1 MPVKVVFYYKGEVTM
16 VKKIANNHLVWD
28 GCDTVQLAEIY
39 GTPLYVFSQNMI
51 VEECRQLQESFI
63 KKYDNVRVAYASKA
77 FNTMAMIQLIEKEG
91 LCLDVVSGGELYT
104 AIKAG
109 YPAEKIEFNGNNK
122 SIEELTMAIAYGV
135 GRIIVDSIQE
145 LEWITAICREKK
157 TSANILFR
165 FTPEVEVATHD
176 FISTGQKDSKFGI
189 PLEESILF
197 ALIRQAIETP
207 EIDFYGLHFHIG
219 SQLFTN
225 ETHLLAAQVALD
237 LIKKIQDRFAYTV
250 RELNY
255 GGGFGVR
262 YKESDARKP
271 YAYFLDPL
279 MALTEQFCLE
289 NDLVRPAIVI
299 EPGRSIVA
307 EAGITL
313 HQIGSIKEVPGVR
326 KYVAIDGGMTDNIR
340 PGLYEAEYDGI
351 LANKAGEKPTE
362 VVTVAGKACEST
374 DILIKDIHL
383 PKIETGDIFATFS
396 TGAYGYSM
404 ASNYNKLLIPA
415 VVMVNEGESEV
426 IVERQTFEQLLQNER
441 MLKKLK

>member
-1 MPVKVVFYYKGEVTM
+1 M
-16 VKKIANNHLVWD
+16 VKKIIHNHLFWD
-28 GCDTVQLAEIY
+28 GCDTVELAQKY
-39 GTPLYVFSQNMI
+39 GTPLYVFSQSMI
-51 VEECRQLQESFI
+51 VEECQQLQKSFI
-63 KKYDNVRVAYASKA
+63 QKYENVRVAYASKA

-104 AIKAG
+104 AIQAN

-122 SIEELTMAIAYGV
+122 SMEELTMAIDYGV
-135 GRIIVDSIQE
+135 GRIIVDSPQE
-145 LEWITAICREKK
+145 LQWITSICREKK
-157 TSANILFR
+157 TTAKILFR
-165 FTPEVEVATHD
+165 ITPEVEVATHD

-189 PLEESILF
+189 PLEETILL
-197 ALIRQAIETP
+197 ALIEQAIQTP
-207 EIDFYGLHFHIG
+207 EIEFYGLHFHIG

-237 LIKKIQDRFAYTV
+237 LVKTIHERFDYSI

-255 GGGFGVR
+255 GGGFGAR
-262 YKESDARKP
+262 YQASDERKS

-279 MALTEQFCLE
+279 MALTESFCAKHG
-289 NDLVRPAIVI
+289 LVRPAIVI

-313 HQIGSIKEVPGVR
+313 HRVGSIKEVPGVR

-340 PGLYEAEYDGI
+340 PGLYEAEYEGI
-351 LANKAGEKPTE
+351 LANKAEEAVSE
-362 VVTVAGKACEST
+362 VVTIAGKACEST
-374 DILIKDIHL
+374 DILIKDLSL
-383 PKIETGDIFATFS
+383 PLVETGDLFATFS

-415 VVMVNEGESEV
+415 VVMVKEGQAEV
-426 IVERQTFEQLLQNER
+426 IVKRQSYDQLLQNEQLLEN
-441 MLKKLK
+441 LK

>member
-1 MPVKVVFYYKGEVTM
+1 MPVKAVFYYKGEVTM
-16 VKKIANNHLVWD
+16 VKKIANNHLFWD
-28 GCDTVQLAEIY
+28 GCDTVQLAETY
-39 GTPLYVFSQNMI
+39 GTPLYVFSQSMI

-63 KKYDNVRVAYASKA
+63 QKYDNVRVAYASKA
-77 FNTMAMIQLIEKEG
+77 FNTMAMVQLIEKEG

-104 AIKAG
+104 AIKAN

-122 SIEELTMAIAYGV
+122 SIEELTMAITYGV

-145 LEWITAICREKK
+145 LEWITAICREQK
-157 TSANILFR
+157 TTANILFR
-165 FTPEVEVATHD
+165 ITPEVEVATHD

-197 ALIRQAIETP
+197 ALIQKAIETP

-237 LIKKIQDRFAYTV
+237 LVKKIQERFAYTI

-255 GGGFGVR
+255 GGGFGAR
-262 YKESDARKP
+262 YKESDERKS

-289 NDLVRPAIVI
+289 NGLVRPAIVI

-313 HQIGSIKEVPGVR
+313 HQIGSIKEVPSVR

-351 LANKAGEKPTE
+351 LANKAEEMPTE
-362 VVTVAGKACEST
+362 VVTIAGKACEST
-374 DILIKDIHL
+374 DILIKNITL
-383 PKIETGDIFATFS
+383 PTIETGDIFATFS

-415 VVMVNEGESEV
+415 VVMVNEGKAEV
-426 IVERQTFEQLLQNER
+426 IVQRQTFEQLLQNER
-441 MLKKLK
+441 LLESLK

>member
-1 MPVKVVFYYKGEVTM
+1 M
-16 VKKIANNHLVWD
+16 VKKIKNNHLFWD
-28 GCDTVQLAEIY
+28 GCDTVELAEKY
-39 GTPLYVFSQNMI
+39 GTPLYVMSKNTI
-51 VEECRQLQESFI
+51 VEECRQLQATFI
-63 KKYDNVRVAYASKA
+63 QKYDNVRVAYASKA
-77 FNTMAMIQLIEKEG
+77 FNTMAMIKLIENEG

-104 AIKAG
+104 AIMAN

-122 SIEELTMAIAYGV
+122 SIEELVMAIEYGV
-135 GRIIVDSIQE
+135 GRIIVDSVQE
-145 LEWITAICREKK
+145 LQWIIEICRERK
-157 TSANILFR
+157 TTANILFR
-165 FTPEVEVATHD
+165 ITPEVEVATHD

-197 ALIRQAIETP
+197 ALIEQAIATP
-207 EIDFYGLHFHIG
+207 EINFYGLHFHIG

-237 LIKKIQDRFAYTV
+237 LVKKIHERFDYTI

-255 GGGFGVR
+255 GGGFGAR
-262 YKESDARKP
+262 YKEDDERKS
-271 YAYFLDPL
+271 YAYFLEPL
-279 MALTEQFCLE
+279 MALTEQFCSD

-313 HQIGSIKEVPGVR
+313 HRIGSIKEVPGVR

-351 LANKAGEKPTE
+351 VANKAEE
-362 VVTVAGKACEST
+362 EAVEIVTIAGKACEST
-374 DILIKDIHL
+374 DILVKDIAL
-383 PKIETGDIFATFS
+383 PAVETGDLFATFS

-415 VVMVNEGESEV
+415 VVLVSAGEAEV
-426 IVERQTFEQLLQNER
+426 IVKRQTYEQLLQNEQIPESLR
-441 MLKKLK
+441 

>member
-1 MPVKVVFYYKGEVTM
+1 M
-16 VKKIANNHLVWD
+16 VKKIKNNHLFWD
-28 GCDTVQLAEIY
+28 GCDTVQLAEKY
-39 GTPLYVFSQNMI
+39 GTPLYVMSQNMI
-51 VEECRQLQESFI
+51 VEECRQLQATFI
-63 KKYDNVRVAYASKA
+63 QKYDNVRVAYASKA
-77 FNTMAMIQLIEKEG
+77 FNTMAMIKLIEKEG

-104 AIKAG
+104 AIMAN

-122 SIEELTMAIAYGV
+122 STEELVMAIEYGV
-135 GRIIVDSIQE
+135 GRIIVDSVQE
-145 LEWITAICREKK
+145 LQWIIAICQERK
-157 TSANILFR
+157 TTANILFR
-165 FTPEVEVATHD
+165 ITPEVEVATHD

-197 ALIRQAIETP
+197 ALIEQAIATP
-207 EIDFYGLHFHIG
+207 EINFYGLHFHIG

-237 LIKKIQDRFAYTV
+237 LVKKIHERFDYTI

-255 GGGFGVR
+255 GGGFGAR
-262 YKESDARKP
+262 YKADDARKS

-279 MALTEQFCLE
+279 MALTETFCLD
-289 NDLVRPAIVI
+289 NGLVRPVIVI

-313 HQIGSIKEVPGVR
+313 HRIGSIKEVPGVR

-340 PGLYEAEYDGI
+340 PGLYEAQYDGI
-351 LANKAGEKPTE
+351 VANKAEEEALE
-362 VVTVAGKACEST
+362 VVTIAGKACEST
-374 DILIKDIHL
+374 DILIKDITL
-383 PKIETGDIFATFS
+383 PSVVTGDLFATFS

-415 VVMVNEGESEV
+415 VVLVNEGEAEV
-426 IVERQTFEQLLQNER
+426 IVKRQTYEQLLQNEQIPES
-441 MLKKLK
+441 LK

>member
-1 MPVKVVFYYKGEVTM
+1 M
-16 VKKIANNHLVWD
+16 VKKIEKNRLFWD
-28 GCDTVQLAEIY
+28 GCDTVELAKKY
-39 GTPLYVFSQNMI
+39 GTPLYVMSESLI
-51 VEECRQLQESFI
+51 VKECRELQEAFI
-63 KKYDNVRVAYASKA
+63 QKYDNVRVAYASKA
-77 FNTMAMIQLIEKEG
+77 FNTMAMIQIIQREG

-104 AIKAG
+104 AMQVD

-122 SIEELTMAIAYGV
+122 SIDELTMAIEYGV

-145 LEWITAICREKK
+145 LQWIVAICREKK
-157 TSANILFR
+157 TTANILFR
-165 FTPEVEVATHD
+165 ITPEVDVATHD

-197 ALIRQAIETP
+197 GLIEQAIEAP
-207 EIDFYGLHFHIG
+207 EINFYGIHFHIG

-225 ETHLLAAQVALD
+225 ETHLLAAKVALD
-237 LIKKIQDRFAYTV
+237 LVKKIHKRFDYTI

-255 GGGFGVR
+255 GGGFGAR
-262 YKESDARKP
+262 YKAEDDRKP
-271 YAYFLDPL
+271 YTYFLDPL
-279 MALTEQFCLE
+279 MALTEKFCAE
-289 NDLVRPAIVI
+289 NNITRPAIVI

-351 LANKAGEKPTE
+351 VANKAEDATTE
-362 VVTVAGKACEST
+362 IVTIAGKACEST
-374 DILIKDIHL
+374 DILIKDL
-383 PKIETGDIFATFS
+383 AVPAIETGDYFATFS

-404 ASNYNKLLIPA
+404 ASNYNKLLTPA
-415 VVMVNEGESEV
+415 VVLVHEGQVDV
-426 IVERQTFEQLLQNER
+426 IVKRQTFEQLLQNECLLPTR
-441 MLKKLK
+441 

>member
-1 MPVKVVFYYKGEVTM
+1 M
-16 VKKIANNHLVWD
+16 
-28 GCDTVQLAEIY
+28 
-39 GTPLYVFSQNMI
+39 
-51 VEECRQLQESFI
+51 
-63 KKYDNVRVAYASKA
+63 
-77 FNTMAMIQLIEKEG
+77 
-91 LCLDVVSGGELYT
+91 
-104 AIKAG
+104 
-109 YPAEKIEFNGNNK
+109 
-122 SIEELTMAIAYGV
+122 
-135 GRIIVDSIQE
+135 
-145 LEWITAICREKK
+145 
-157 TSANILFR
+157 
-165 FTPEVEVATHD
+165 
-176 FISTGQKDSKFGI
+176 
-189 PLEESILF
+189 
-197 ALIRQAIETP
+197 
-207 EIDFYGLHFHIG
+207 
-219 SQLFTN
+219 
-225 ETHLLAAQVALD
+225 ALD

-340 PGLYEAEYDGI
+340 PGLYDAEYDGI

-362 VVTVAGKACEST
+362 VVTIAGKACEST

>member
-1 MPVKVVFYYKGEVTM
+1 M
-16 VKKIANNHLVWD
+16 VKKIKNNHLFWD
-28 GCDTVQLAEIY
+28 GCDTVQLAEKY
-39 GTPLYVFSQNMI
+39 GTPLYVMSQNAI
-51 VEECRQLQESFI
+51 VEECRALQATFMQ
-63 KKYDNVRVAYASKA
+63 KYDNVRVAYASKA
-77 FNTMAMIQLIEKEG
+77 FNTIAMIKLIEKEG

-104 AIKAG
+104 AIMAN

-122 SIEELTMAIAYGV
+122 STEELIMAIEYGV
-135 GRIIVDSIQE
+135 GRIIVDSVQE
-145 LEWITAICREKK
+145 LQWIIAICRERK
-157 TSANILFR
+157 TTANILFR
-165 FTPEVEVATHD
+165 ITPEVEVATHD

-197 ALIRQAIETP
+197 ALIEQAIATP
-207 EIDFYGLHFHIG
+207 EINFYGLHFHIG

-237 LIKKIQDRFAYTV
+237 LVKKIHERFDYTI

-255 GGGFGVR
+255 GGGFGAR
-262 YKESDARKP
+262 YKEGDERQT

-279 MALTEQFCLE
+279 MALTETYCAE
-289 NDLVRPAIVI
+289 NGLVRPAIVI

-313 HQIGSIKEVPGVR
+313 HRIGSIKEVPGVR

-340 PGLYEAEYDGI
+340 PGLYEAEYDGLI
-351 LANKAGEKPTE
+351 ANKAEEAVTE
-362 VVTVAGKACEST
+362 IVTIAGKACEST
-374 DILIKDIHL
+374 DILVKDL
-383 PKIETGDIFATFS
+383 AVPQVETGDLFATFS

-415 VVMVNEGESEV
+415 VVLVNDGEAEV
-426 IVERQTFEQLLQNER
+426 IVARQTYEQLLQNER
-441 MLKKLK
+441 IPENLK